1 VVGPKTPTER
11 IWAELRLVARRVEE
25 DEQGLNAGERR
36 SWALT
41 EEEGAGRAPGSYAQ
55 EKAPRQW
62 GRGLEK
68 YQGMGRHELG
78 TGINAD
84 HGTE

>member
-1 VVGPKTPTER
+1 
-11 IWAELRLVARRVEE
+11 
-25 DEQGLNAGERR
+25 
-36 SWALT
+36 
-41 EEEGAGRAPGSYAQ
+41 
-55 EKAPRQW
+55 
-62 GRGLEK
+62 LEK